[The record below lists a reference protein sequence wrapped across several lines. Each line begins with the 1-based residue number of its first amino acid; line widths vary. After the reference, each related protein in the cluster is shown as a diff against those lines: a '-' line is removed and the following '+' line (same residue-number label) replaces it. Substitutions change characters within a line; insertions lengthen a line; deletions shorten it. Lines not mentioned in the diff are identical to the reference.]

1 MNRGKFQYVVD
12 SAKKGTGAHGKVR
25 TGYIDAIIKYG
36 SERNRYNGYHPE
48 DLAYARTHL
57 DAGFMEELGYKFHP
71 MSLESKNEK
80 KDDGVKDG
88 GNEHEDELEE
98 HKEEE
103 NEEPEVPSDKDY
115 LDEEE
120 DKKADPEESADLGEK
135 ADEEEDEGNNVEE
148 ANER

>member
-98 HKEEE
+98 HKEE